1 MEGNRMKE
9 LKVNKRLRKKI
20 VGRGYKNTNEWIQA
34 KVKRIIFID
43 IFAAIPEVAALIA
56 LIYALL
62 KKMETWELVAISGGM
77 WCSTALVP
85 LCVAII
91 YYKIIRNNSSVYYEI
106 YKTEQLFYDDQRF
119 CFSYTDFGTE
129 ELCTYNVGYQ
139 EIEKIIDYPNVNMI
153 EIKGHFGAELTRNR
167 TSVMYN
173 ENREKEMTVSIG
185 YYYDSFDDFKRILS
199 EKSGLKFETKDY

>member
-1 MEGNRMKE
+1 
-9 LKVNKRLRKKI
+9 
-20 VGRGYKNTNEWIQA
+20 
-34 KVKRIIFID
+34 
-43 IFAAIPEVAALIA
+43 
-56 LIYALL
+56 
-62 KKMETWELVAISGGM
+62 METWELVAISGGM

-129 ELCTYNVGYQ
+129 ELCTYNVEYQ

-153 EIKGHFGAELTRNR
+153 EIKGHFWAELTRNR
-167 TSVMYN
+167 TSVMHN

-185 YYYDSFDDFKRILS
+185 YYYDGFDDFKRTLS

>member
-1 MEGNRMKE
+1 MKE
-9 LKVNKRLRKKI
+9 LRVNKRLRKKI
-20 VGRGYKNTNEWIQA
+20 VGYGYKNTREWTRA

-56 LIYALL
+56 LIYAWL
-62 KKMETWELVAISGGM
+62 KKMETWEIVLIPTGVL
-77 WCSTALVP
+77 CSTALVP
-85 LCVAII
+85 WCVAII

-119 CFSYTDFGTE
+119 CFSYTDYGTE
-129 ELCTYNVGYQ
+129 ELCTYNVEYQ

-167 TSVMYN
+167 TSVMHN

-185 YYYDSFDDFKRILS
+185 YYYDGFDDFKRTLS

>member
-1 MEGNRMKE
+1 MEP
-9 LKVNKRLRKKI
+9 I
-20 VGRGYKNTNEWIQA
+20 V
-34 KVKRIIFID
+34 
-43 IFAAIPEVAALIA
+43 PEVAALIA

-153 EIKGHFGAELTRNR
+153 EIKGHFGGRAN
-167 TSVMYN
+167 S
-173 ENREKEMTVSIG
+173 K
-185 YYYDSFDDFKRILS
+185 
-199 EKSGLKFETKDY
+199 

>member
-1 MEGNRMKE
+1 MPKQFF
-9 LKVNKRLRKKI
+9 I
-20 VGRGYKNTNEWIQA
+20 VGEYMHEVFRQGREGRMMEPI
-34 KVKRIIFID
+34 V
-43 IFAAIPEVAALIA
+43 PEVAALIA

-129 ELCTYNVGYQ
+129 ELCTYNVGY
-139 EIEKIIDYPNVNMI
+139 
-153 EIKGHFGAELTRNR
+153 
-167 TSVMYN
+167 
-173 ENREKEMTVSIG
+173 
-185 YYYDSFDDFKRILS
+185 
-199 EKSGLKFETKDY
+199 